1 MLLLLVFLVIL
12 LFRFFELT
20 VEALVDV
27 ESLDGAL
34 LLLLLLLT
42 IGFVDGVDV
51 AAGNAAHGLI
61 TAKRA
66 WSERGKKII
75 MENKRNKLRILHK
88 LKMRRNGKNTHNI
101 QNMI

>member
-51 AAGNAAHGLI
+51 AAGNAVHGLI
-61 TAKRA
+61 TANRA
-66 WSERGKKII
+66 WREREKK
-75 MENKRNKLRILHK
+75 KK
-88 LKMRRNGKNTHNI
+88 
-101 QNMI
+101 Q